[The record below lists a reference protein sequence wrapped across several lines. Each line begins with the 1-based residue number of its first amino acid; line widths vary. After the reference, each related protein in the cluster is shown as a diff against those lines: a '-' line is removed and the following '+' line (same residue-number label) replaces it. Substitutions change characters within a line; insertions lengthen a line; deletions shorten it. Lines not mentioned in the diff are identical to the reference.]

1 MGCLIAL
8 VAVFM
13 PRVALFIIWVF
24 TPYVSR
30 AFNGGFIWPF
40 LGLIFLPFTTLAY
53 TFAWRAGVGVTGS
66 AWLWVALG
74 VFLDVVWHGG
84 SEYRRRAYE

>member
-30 AFNGGFIWPF
+30 AFHGGFIWPF
-40 LGLIFLPFTTLAY
+40 LGLLFLPFTTIAYSLAW
-53 TFAWRAGVGVTGS
+53 TSSHGVTGS
-66 AWLWVALG
+66 AWLWVGLG

-84 SEYRRRAYE
+84 SEAGRRASD

>member
-30 AFNGGFIWPF
+30 AFHGGFIWPF
-40 LGLIFLPFTTLAY
+40 LGLLFLPFTTLAY
-53 TFAWRAGVGVTGS
+53 TFAWSPTVGVTGS
-66 AWLWVALG
+66 AWLWVGLG

-84 SEYRRRAYE
+84 SEAGRRASD